1 MKWLF
6 IALVLMN
13 LGLYGFSQLETP
25 TVNINLTNREK
36 NASQV
41 RVVTGQL
48 GNTPAPEN
56 SAATPIAHSLATPL
70 PSVSSVPTM
79 SPRPSA
85 SSKPS
90 TKPSPAP
97 SPALADAGRCWRWTG
112 VTGEQ
117 IESARAKIKGL
128 GLSATENASGESTKV
143 WVYMPPLE
151 SVEVAKQ
158 KALQLAEM
166 GVTDYFVVNN
176 GGRWQNAISL
186 GIFST
191 REAGERHLA
200 ELKALGVKSAV
211 VRDRDDTLKQASFF
225 FKNLSDAQAE
235 KINKLTGQF
244 TGSVVREMKC
254 K

>member
-6 IALVLMN
+6 IVLVLIN
-13 LGLYGFSQLETP
+13 LGLYGFSQLDTP
-25 TVNINLTNREK
+25 AANINLTSREK

-48 GNTPAPEN
+48 GNTATPEQSGEPSTPPAP
-56 SAATPIAHSLATPL
+56 SASAH
-70 PSVSSVPTM
+70 PTA
-79 SPRPSA
+79 SPRPTA
-85 SSKPS
+85 SSKPLP
-90 TKPSPAP
+90 KPTPTLAPAIQ
-97 SPALADAGRCWRWTG
+97 ADSGRCWRWAG

-117 IESARAKIKGL
+117 IDNARSKIKNL
-128 GLSATENASGESTKV
+128 GLTATENASGESSKV

-151 SVEVAKQ
+151 NIETAKQ

-225 FKNLSDAQAE
+225 FRNLNDAQAE
-235 KINKLTGQF
+235 KINKLAVQF

>member
-6 IALVLMN
+6 VLLVLVN
-13 LGLYGFSQLETP
+13 LGLYGFSKLDAP
-25 TVNINLTNREK
+25 PVNINITQREV

-48 GNTPAPEN
+48 GKTPEPTESDAKSIA
-56 SAATPIAHSLATPL
+56 SATTTEVPSPTATPK
-70 PSVSSVPTM
+70 PT
-79 SPRPSA
+79 
-85 SSKPS
+85 
-90 TKPSPAP
+90 TT
-97 SPALADAGRCWRWTG
+97 ALAAVQPTPQVNVGRCWRWAG

-117 IESARAKIKGL
+117 IENARSKIKSL
-128 GLSATENASGESTKV
+128 GLSASETSSGESTKV
-143 WVYMPPLE
+143 WVYMPPLD
-151 SVEVAKQ
+151 SLDIAKQ
-158 KALQLAEM
+158 KAAQLAEM

-211 VRDRDDTLKQASFF
+211 VRDRDDTLKQASFN
-225 FKNLSDAQAE
+225 FKNISDAQAD
-235 KINKLTGQF
+235 KITKLATLF
-244 TGSVVREMKC
+244 TGSVVRELKC

>member
-6 IALVLMN
+6 IILLLLN

-25 TVNINLTNREK
+25 AVNINLTNREK

-48 GNTPAPEN
+48 GNTPAPTAHASTEA
-56 SAATPIAHSLATPL
+56 SASPTPSATPHP
-70 PSVSSVPTM
+70 
-79 SPRPSA
+79 

-90 TKPSPAP
+90 NKPSP
-97 SPALADAGRCWRWTG
+97 SPTPITQADTGRCWRWAG

-117 IESARAKIKGL
+117 IDNARTKIKGL
-128 GLSATENASGESTKV
+128 GLTATENASGESSKV

-151 SVEVAKQ
+151 STEIAKQ
-158 KALQLAEM
+158 KAQQLAEM

-225 FKNLSDAQAE
+225 FKNLNDAQAE
-235 KINKLTGQF
+235 KITKLAGQF

>member
-6 IALVLMN
+6 VLLVVIN
-13 LGLYGFSQLETP
+13 LGVYGFAQLDAP

-48 GNTPAPEN
+48 GKTPEPEAEANPSSAAAPEPT
-56 SAATPIAHSLATPL
+56 SSATPSASPNVTA
-70 PSVSSVPTM
+70 
-79 SPRPSA
+79 SPRPTP

-90 TKPSPAP
+90 PSPTAQ
-97 SPALADAGRCWRWTG
+97 ADAGRCWRWTG

-117 IESARAKIKGL
+117 IDNARTKIKGL
-128 GLSATENASGESTKV
+128 GLTATENASGESSKV

-158 KALQLAEM
+158 KAQQLAEM
-166 GVTDYFVVNN
+166 GVSDYFVVNN

-186 GIFST
+186 GIFSS

-211 VRDRDDTLKQASFF
+211 VRDRDDTLKQASFA
-225 FKNLSDAQAE
+225 FKNLSDAQAD
-235 KINKLTGQF
+235 KISKLTAQF
-244 TGSVVREMKC
+244 TGSVMREIKC